1 VATTTLRRQEH
12 RWAYVFMSPWL
23 LGMVAFT
30 AGPMV
35 ISLVLSFA
43 DYDMVN
49 PPRLIGADNYAELVH
64 DPKVATAV
72 WNTLF
77 YTALH
82 VPSQIVLALALAA
95 LLHRVRRGAGVFR
108 TLLYLP
114 VMTPP
119 VAMAAMFL
127 LLLNGSSGLLNEV
140 LGFVGIDG
148 PAWTTDPAW
157 LKPSLVIM
165 GLWTVG
171 STTVIYL
178 AAMSSVPEELY
189 EAARLDGA
197 GPWHQFRHVTLP
209 MISGAVYFTT
219 VVNTIASLQMFTE
232 AYAMFFGADTM
243 TRGGSDAALF
253 YVIYM
258 FQEAFRS
265 LRLGYASALA
275 WLLFLIIMVIT
286 IVQVRLSRRL
296 VHYAG
301 ER

>member
-1 VATTTLRRQEH
+1 VATSPRRRET
-12 RWAYVFMSPWL
+12 RWAYVFMSPWI
-23 LGMVAFT
+23 LGMLVFT
-30 AGPMV
+30 AGPMIV
-35 ISLVLSFA
+35 SLALSFT
-43 DYDMVN
+43 DYDMITS
-49 PPRLIGADNYAELVH
+49 PRPVGPANYEELVH
-64 DPKVATAV
+64 DPKVGTAV

-82 VPSQIVLALALAA
+82 VPSQIVLALVLAA

-140 LGFVGIDG
+140 LGWVGIEG

-171 STTVIYL
+171 GTTVIYL

-209 MISGAVYFTT
+209 MISGAVYFTAI
-219 VVNTIASLQMFTE
+219 VNTIASLQMFTE
-232 AYAMFFGADTM
+232 AYAMYFGADTM

-253 YVIYM
+253 YVIYL
-258 FQEAFRS
+258 FQQAFRS

-286 IVQVRLSRRL
+286 AVQVRLSRRY
-296 VHYAG
+296 VYYAG

>member
-1 VATTTLRRQEH
+1 VATSLRRHET
-12 RWAYVFMSPWL
+12 RWAYAFLSPWI

-35 ISLVLSFA
+35 ASFALSFT
-43 DYDMVN
+43 DYDMINAPKAV
-49 PPRLIGADNYAELVH
+49 GADNYVELVH
-64 DPKVATAV
+64 DPKVATAMG
-72 WNTLF
+72 NTLF
-77 YTALH
+77 YTVLH
-82 VPSQIVLALALAA
+82 VPTQIVLALALAA

-127 LLLNGSSGLLNEV
+127 LLLNGSSGLVNEL

-157 LKPSLVIM
+157 LKPSLVVM

-171 STTVIYL
+171 ATTVIYL
-178 AAMSSVPEELY
+178 AAMSSVPEDLY

-209 MISGAVYFTT
+209 MISGAVYFTAI
-219 VVNTIASLQMFTE
+219 VNTIASLQMFTE

-243 TRGGSDAALF
+243 TRGGSDSALF
-253 YVIYM
+253 YVIYL
-258 FQEAFRS
+258 FQQAFRS

-275 WLLFLIIMVIT
+275 WLLFLVIVVIT
-286 IVQVRLSRRL
+286 VVQVRLSRRL